1 MFQACSICFLQR
13 SSTFVL
19 ERLYFV
25 LIANNVIFK
34 TLSRSIFANNV
45 IFKTLSRSIFFKF
58 YD

>member
-13 SSTFVL
+13 SPTFVS

-34 TLSRSIFANNV
+34 TLSRSIF
-45 IFKTLSRSIFFKF
+45 FKF